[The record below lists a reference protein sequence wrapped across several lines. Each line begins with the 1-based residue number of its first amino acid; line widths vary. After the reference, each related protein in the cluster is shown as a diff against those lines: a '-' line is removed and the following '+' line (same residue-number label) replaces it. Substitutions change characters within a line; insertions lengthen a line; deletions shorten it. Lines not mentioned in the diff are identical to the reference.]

1 MRQIF
6 TLISCLAIL
15 VQSNAQVADAQSI
28 FNFRFRC
35 SATPIKEEPLYI
47 INGIPAEKPD
57 LQKLNPDDIESIW
70 VLKNAQATALY
81 GYRAAHGVVII
92 TTKTAYQSTIQVK
105 DMLTGEPLI
114 GSSIEIISIG
124 ARKDTMHFVT
134 DTTGRVV
141 IDKIIPGKDYQ
152 LRVSN
157 TGYTSFVSTINS
169 KLVGKNHTVLL
180 PSEFKTLD
188 EVTIKAYKFSLKPN
202 RFDYRCFSLD
212 KILCG
217 QLRCV
222 MAGVKIIPETP
233 KEIKS
238 YQIHDFKIYPN
249 PVLRSQKVNIELT
262 SDDVQK
268 ISLKLFGLSGNLI
281 STNEFMFSKGIN
293 RLSYAID
300 VKIGAGIYVIQ
311 LLDQRNQLI
320 RSEKLLIQ

>member
-1 MRQIF
+1 M
-6 TLISCLAIL
+6 
-15 VQSNAQVADAQSI
+15 QSNAQVVDSQS
-28 FNFRFRC
+28 NFSFRLRC
-35 SATPIKEEPLYI
+35 SATLIKEEPLYI

-70 VLKNAQATALY
+70 VLKDAQATALY

-92 TTKTAYQSTIQVK
+92 TTKTTYQRTIQVK
-105 DMLTGEPLI
+105 DILTGEPLI
-114 GSSIEIISIG
+114 GSSIEIISFG
-124 ARKDTMHFVT
+124 AKRDTIHFVA

-141 IDKIIPGKDYQ
+141 INKIIPGKDYQ

-180 PSEFKTLD
+180 TSEFKTLD

-202 RFDYRCFSLD
+202 RFNCGCSSFDN
-212 KILCG
+212 ILCG

-222 MAGVKIIPETP
+222 IAGVKIIPESP

-249 PVLRSQKVNIELT
+249 PVIRSQKVNIELT

-268 ISLKLFGLSGNLI
+268 ITLKLFGLSGNLI
-281 STNEFMFSKGIN
+281 STNEYMVSKGIN
-293 RLSYAID
+293 KLSYAID
-300 VKIGAGIYVIQ
+300 AKIAAGIYFVQI
-311 LLDQRNQLI
+311 LDQKNQLI
-320 RSEKLLIQ
+320 KSEKLLIR